1 MVGDVAHAGF
11 LESRKS
17 GATGGDVRTTVA
29 HAALFQGLASLAL
42 PFLVIHNAVHL
53 SKKHVFRTAT
63 HAAARRW
70 GPSAVALAIIPLLPL
85 ADDPIEKAVDS
96 LFDHRVRAPTREP
109 RG

>member
-1 MVGDVAHAGF
+1 MPDAGASVTDVAS
-11 LESRKS
+11 LLSES
-17 GATGGDVRTTVA
+17 ATVDAPKLPGI
-29 HAALFQGLASLAL
+29 ASLAL